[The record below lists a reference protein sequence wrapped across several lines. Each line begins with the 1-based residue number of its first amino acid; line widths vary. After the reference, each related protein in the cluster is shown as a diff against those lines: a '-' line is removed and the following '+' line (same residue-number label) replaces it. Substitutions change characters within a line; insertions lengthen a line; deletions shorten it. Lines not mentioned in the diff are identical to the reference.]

1 MWINLI
7 DNAYKY
13 TPDGGTIHIAT
24 RAADDGVEVSVRNT
38 GRGMAADE
46 ADHAFDRF
54 YQANRPHAKE
64 GSGLGLAIVKRIC
77 ELLGGRIS
85 CESAPGAGTAMTVFL
100 PNRS

>member
-13 TPDGGTIHIAT
+13 TPDGGTLLIAT
-24 RAADDGVEVSVRNT
+24 RAAGSGVEVTVRDT
-38 GRGMAADE
+38 GRGMTADE

-54 YQANRPHAKE
+54 YQANQSHAEK

-85 CESAPGAGTAMTVFL
+85 CESAPGSGTAMTVFL